1 MSRGLARPVLNFGAS
16 EKSSGNALP
25 RFVHFKRRHPC
36 AASFPSLARY
46 SLRLQRRVPTSSLR
60 LMSTSGRQLRF
71 PRMAIEAHGW
81 RGFTPPTTRP
91 MSGTFL
97 PNVTALRSNLAA
109 PPGNRQ
115 SIAQHSIHT
124 SVRSMVRRLFSRV
137 GDGWLVGFN
146 HGEWG
151 GALYWFSSDG
161 KRNYKVSDH
170 QIVQFFGLAD
180 GLYAIEGL
188 AHMTMS
194 EGSIIRISRGSDRLH
209 WRADTFTKLPF
220 APYAV
225 SVRQDNTMLVTLSDA
240 LVSIDGRGKVKTL
253 LTNPPWIGLYPN
265 SSVVSADG
273 QKLYIGMRQF
283 VEEIDL
289 QTTKSRLLIPSE
301 EFLNKLPA
309 EDEQR
314 IRSQYGS

>member
-1 MSRGLARPVLNFGAS
+1 MPSPMRSIFSLIGSLFFAFAAQGADLKFPTDVKEWQAIAIPSEDDRSARMAWFYAANYSTYEWNVFADRDRVQVKLDSTRHQSTEQRPAFDPHVGTLHGAS
-16 EKSSGNALP
+16 S
-25 RFVHFKRRHPC
+25 
-36 AASFPSLARY
+36 
-46 SLRLQRRVPTSSLR
+46 
-60 LMSTSGRQLRF
+60 
-71 PRMAIEAHGW
+71 
-81 RGFTPPTTRP
+81 
-91 MSGTFL
+91 
-97 PNVTALRSNLAA
+97 
-109 PPGNRQ
+109 
-115 SIAQHSIHT
+115 
-124 SVRSMVRRLFSRV
+124 FSRV

-161 KRNYKVSDH
+161 KQNYKVSDH
-170 QIVQFFGLAD
+170 QIVRFFGLAD

-194 EGSIIRISRGSDRLH
+194 EGSIIRISRGSERLR

-240 LVSIDGRGKVKTL
+240 LVSIDSRGKLKTL

-289 QTTKSRLLIPSE
+289 QTTKSRLLIPSVD
-301 EFLNKLPA
+301 FLNKLPA